1 MFINEHWSMES
12 EGICDETLLIPSGA
26 SFYGCIT
33 RIFSVKIR
41 LRHVILELRY
51 RNETRM
57 P

>member
-1 MFINEHWSMES
+1 MKRRYSHRERV
-12 EGICDETLLIPSGA
+12 
-26 SFYGCIT
+26 FYVCIT